1 MLCRLMVV
9 SAMAAGLTGVAGS
22 IIEGVEW
29 GERILSR
36 SLVVNNGD
44 RVAGDSRRL
53 WKIATPP
60 CSHGASS
67 SLTSHSFTSMV
78 SCSPHHFAPP
88 CPCPLTNPLQ
98 ILFIPSNACHSFMKM
113 PYSRSLAVTASLIS
127 AFYVL

>member
-1 MLCRLMVV
+1 
-9 SAMAAGLTGVAGS
+9 MAAGLTGVAGS

-60 CSHGASS
+60 CSHGCIQLLGIA
-67 SLTSHSFTSMV
+67 
-78 SCSPHHFAPP
+78 
-88 CPCPLTNPLQ
+88 
-98 ILFIPSNACHSFMKM
+98 LFCE
-113 PYSRSLAVTASLIS
+113 VTL
-127 AFYVL
+127 